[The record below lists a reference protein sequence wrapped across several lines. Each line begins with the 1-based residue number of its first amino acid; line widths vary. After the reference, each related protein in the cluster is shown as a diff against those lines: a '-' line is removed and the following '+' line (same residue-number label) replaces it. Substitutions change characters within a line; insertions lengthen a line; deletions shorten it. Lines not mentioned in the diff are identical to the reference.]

1 MNYPTCGH
9 AIAPSY
15 WNYKDS
21 HGQPLFILRISV
33 FFFKKVYNWN
43 MQISALSYII
53 KSLKS
58 RGLYSKKIKFK
69 GSGTLN

>member
-33 FFFKKVYNWN
+33 FFFQEGLQLEYVNFSSFIYN
-43 MQISALSYII
+43 QTF
-53 KSLKS
+53 
-58 RGLYSKKIKFK
+58 KIH
-69 GSGTLN
+69 GIVQ